1 SRHPGPPPGQG
12 AEPAVGLSQ
21 DAPGAARPVARGRAL
36 RSREIG
42 AVLQRGRRLAGPR
55 VILYVAPGAPGAR
68 PAFVAGRRIGG
79 AVQRNRARRILREAW
94 RSLAPLVPRE
104 SHVVV
109 VARGGILGAR
119 TKELEAEM
127 RSLLEAL

>member
-1 SRHPGPPPGQG
+1 MVGPERSAPPHP
-12 AEPAVGLSQ
+12 EPAG
-21 DAPGAARPVARGRAL
+21 RPRAL
-36 RSREIG
+36 RRAEIS
-42 AVLQRGRRLAGPR
+42 AVLDGGRRRAGSR

-127 RSLLEAL
+127 RSLLEALAEPSS